1 MQEKTSW
8 AEVHKREATEH
19 VKNFYGQSYSWMSTS
34 FHAKF
39 DRWENNYRSIYDPA
53 IKALKESWQATMFQP
68 LTVSQ
73 VETICCAITKILLG
87 KEHPIGFKPR
97 EAGDLLQAELNAALL
112 EHQLEKSS
120 FPTVFYEVLKE
131 ALIFG
136 SGFMKLYWRK
146 DVDKRKVRTPLKYT
160 FGDAAQELLKGRVVP
175 LGGVKGYEN
184 QIQNVVVRE
193 GVYAER
199 VHIRD
204 IFLEPN
210 SLDLK
215 RLIHRSKLTYGE
227 LLDMAKQGYFDKE
240 SVEKLRGVSENKT
253 FESEVAVVKANQGI
267 TDTPV
272 QRTDYD
278 KRHTVWEYWGPV
290 PRKWTNPDMPEDT
303 EKQKEA
309 ANEMVPGKI
318 MVASGEFYLG
328 CWENDQQSM
337 EPPFIK
343 ADYIP
348 TGQTFGMG
356 VAELIEGV
364 QEELNEIRN
373 LRVDNVNLIINKVF
387 VAIENNIVDPK
398 DVISRPGQVIR
409 VKGSDLDDA
418 RKALYPLEIPDVTNS
433 AYKETY
439 ELERIAQEVT
449 GANRVTTGSAGM
461 VKDQNQTLGG
471 MELLRQAAAD
481 RFTTYA
487 YLIGRKFLVKAA
499 MKYIE
504 SIYINMPDEMIQRI
518 LGIRPIE
525 HLPGEILPRF
535 ELYHRADPLD
545 IEMAYDIVPYDV
557 FSEENKFAKSQSMKS
572 YGQFLATVLP
582 QWNPVPLAKKIGSLD
597 GLSEDEV
604 TEIIGEIQTPM
615 PTPMGMDQ
623 GVPSISKFTNPS
635 ANQNPSPTSPNPL
648 AANGAAPQ

>member
-1 MQEKTSW
+1 MENKVSW
-8 AEVHKREATEH
+8 AEVHKSEATLH
-19 VKNFYGQSYSWMSTS
+19 VQNFYAQSYSWVSAS
-34 FHAKF
+34 FHSKW
-39 DRWENNYRSIYDPA
+39 DRWERNYRSIYDPQ
-53 IKALKESWQATMFQP
+53 IKALKEDWQATMFQP
-68 LTVSQ
+68 LTVAQ

-97 EAGDLLQAELNAALL
+97 ETGDLLQAELNGDLL
-112 EHQLEKSS
+112 KHQLDKSDFS
-120 FPTVFYEVLKE
+120 TVFYEVLKE
-131 ALIFG
+131 ALVYG

-146 DVDKRKVRTPLKYT
+146 DIDKRKVRSPLTYSY
-160 FGDAAQELLKGRVVP
+160 GDAAKALLKGEIVP
-175 LGGVKGYEN
+175 IGGVKGYEN
-184 QIQNVVVRE
+184 KVQEMVTRE
-193 GVYAER
+193 GVCAER
-199 VHIRD
+199 IHIRD

-215 RLIHRSKLTYGE
+215 RLIHRSKLTYAE

-240 SVEKLRGVSENKT
+240 SVEKLKGVSEKKS
-253 FESEVAVVKANQGI
+253 FESEVAVVKGEQGI
-267 TDTPV
+267 IDTPA
-272 QRTDYD
+272 QRVDYD
-278 KRHTVWEYWGPV
+278 QRHTVWEYWGMV
-290 PRKWTNPDMPEDT
+290 PRKWINPEMPEDT
-303 EKQKEA
+303 DEQKEK
-309 ANEMVPGKI
+309 ANEIVPGKI
-318 MVASGEFYLG
+318 MVASGQFYLG

-356 VAELIEGV
+356 VAELIEGI

-373 LRVDNVNLIINKVF
+373 LRVDNVNLIINKVL
-387 VAIENNIVDPK
+387 VVIEKNIVDPK
-398 DVISRPGQVIR
+398 DLLSRPGQAIR
-409 VKGSDLDDA
+409 VKGTELDDA
-418 RKALYPLEIPDVTNS
+418 RKAVYPLEFPDVTQS
-433 AYKETY
+433 AYRETY

-449 GANRVTTGSAGM
+449 GANRVTTGSAGS

-504 SIYINMPDEMIQRI
+504 SFYINMPDDMIKRI
-518 LGIRPIE
+518 LGSRPIE
-525 HLPGEILPRF
+525 YLPGEIYPRF
-535 ELYHRADPLD
+535 ELYIRDNPLD
-545 IEMAYDIVPYDV
+545 IEMSYDIVPYDV

-582 QWNPVPLAKKIGSLD
+582 QWNPRPLAKKVGTLD
-597 GLSEDEV
+597 GLTEDEV
-604 TEIIGEIQTPM
+604 TEILGEDQGQM

-623 GVPSISKFTNPS
+623 GVPSISKFQNVS
-635 ANQNPSPTSPNPL
+635 ANQNPSP
-648 AANGAAPQ
+648 NGANQGLPGVAPQ